1 MLTHTSAPETVHTAD
16 TGGTIEPSLRAQ
28 VLGPVR
34 IWRDGREL
42 DLGPRQQR
50 CLFALLM
57 ARAGQQVGMR
67 EIVEILWAGNPPASA
82 VNIVHKYVSSLRR
95 LLEPRVAARDSGSWL
110 VRQGSG
116 YQLTDDP
123 RMSDLVRFRNLV
135 AQAQTSARAGEDTH
149 ALALYQDALRLW
161 KGRYSGDLA
170 ETIFE
175 VAEFDTINRELFD
188 TAAQAAEL
196 ALRVNDPAGVLSLLR
211 RIASWDPLNEPL
223 QAQLVEILDAAG
235 HKVEALAVYDTVRT
249 RLDEEF
255 ALEPGPELRAARRQV
270 LSRALA
276 AEKRDP
282 STAPEPAARPAF
294 TGRRHDDPVHALPP
308 MRRLGDSL
316 RPPAR
321 IRPAQL
327 PPDLPVF
334 VGRQTEMDFVREIV
348 RRETN
353 GPVVIAM
360 SGMAGV
366 GKSTLAVHL
375 AHTLSGG
382 YEDGQIYLDL
392 RDGAGAEVATPDAL
406 ATILLSLGIPA
417 ADLPGRVEARV
428 ALYRSLTA
436 GKKMIVLLDNA
447 RTIQQVRPLVPNSA
461 RGLVLV
467 TSRPPLPGLAAVEG
481 ASLLPVGLPSARTAR
496 DLLAARL
503 PDDVPA
509 ETCVLDD
516 IIDLCGRLPLALAL
530 VAARA
535 SAFPGLGPA
544 ELMTQLCRV
553 PSRLEA
559 FARDGGPEDPRS
571 LYVWSYEQLSES
583 AARLFRLLALHD
595 DETVTVPVCA
605 SLLGIADNETAFLLK
620 ELAESSLICEVAPGR
635 FGSQVLVRAYARE
648 LLAATDSPDDRSS
661 AANRLHHYLLHQ
673 AGYQI

>member
-1 MLTHTSAPETVHTAD
+1 MHTDTSAPETAHTPD
-16 TGGTIEPSLRAQ
+16 PGETIESSLRAQ

-34 IWRDGREL
+34 IWRDGVEL

-110 VRQGSG
+110 VRQGGG

-123 RMSDLVRFRNLV
+123 GMSDLVRFRALV
-135 AQAQTSARAGEDTH
+135 GRAQVAARAGDDAR
-149 ALALYQDALRLW
+149 ALALYRDALRLW
-161 KGRYSGDLA
+161 NGRYAGDLA
-170 ETIFE
+170 ETAFE
-175 VAEFDTINRELFD
+175 VAEFDSINRELFD
-188 TAAQAAEL
+188 AAAQAAGL
-196 ALRVNDPAGVLSLLR
+196 ALRVNDPAGLLSLLR

-223 QAQLVEILDAAG
+223 QAQLVEVLDAAG
-235 HKVEALAVYDTVRT
+235 HKVEALAVYDAVRA

-255 ALEPGPELRAARRQV
+255 ALEPGPELRGARQRV

-276 AEKRDP
+276 AEP
-282 STAPEPAARPAF
+282 G
-294 TGRRHDDPVHALPP
+294 TGRRHDDPVRALPP
-308 MRRLGDSL
+308 MRRIGDTV
-316 RPPAR
+316 RPAAR

-334 VGRQTEMDFVREIV
+334 VGRESEMAFVENAV
-348 RRETN
+348 QRETG
-353 GPVVIAM
+353 GPVVVGM

-375 AHTLSGG
+375 AHTLSAG

-392 RDGAGAEVATPDAL
+392 RDGAGAEVPTPDAL

-417 ADLPGRVEARV
+417 TDLPGQVDARV

-461 RGLVLV
+461 HGLVLV

-481 ASLLPVGLPSARTAR
+481 AGLLTVELPSAETAR
-496 DLLAARL
+496 QMLAARL
-503 PDDVPA
+503 PEGGPA
-509 ETCVLDD
+509 ESCVLDD
-516 IIDLCGRLPLALAL
+516 IINLCGRLPLALAL

-535 SAFPGLGPA
+535 SAFPGLAPA
-544 ELMTQLCRV
+544 ELMTQLCQV

-571 LYVWSYEQLSES
+571 LYIWSYEQLSEP
-583 AARLFRLLALHD
+583 AARLFRLLALSD

-605 SLLGIADNETAFLLK
+605 SLLGVEPPETQSLLR
-620 ELAESSLICEVAPGR
+620 ELTESSLLCETAPGR

-648 LLAATDSPDDRSS
+648 LLAATDSPDERSS
-661 AANRLHHYLLHQ
+661 AANRLHHYLLHR
-673 AGYQI
+673 ANYQI